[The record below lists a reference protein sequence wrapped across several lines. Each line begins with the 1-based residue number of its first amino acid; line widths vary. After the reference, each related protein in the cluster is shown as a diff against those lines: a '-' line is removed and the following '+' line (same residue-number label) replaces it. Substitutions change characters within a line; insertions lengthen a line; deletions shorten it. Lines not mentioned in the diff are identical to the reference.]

1 MTSNTDQTTR
11 DNRPEI
17 LPNAVYTLEEACQI
31 LQIHDSTARRW
42 IKRGDI
48 PARKIGRGYRFLGF
62 DLLSA
67 MERIE
72 ILSEPVNKWLAS
84 LVRRDAL

>member
-1 MTSNTDQTTR
+1 MTDHALP

-17 LPNAVYTLEEACQI
+17 LPNAVYTLEEVCEI

-48 PARKIGRGYRFLGF
+48 PARKIGRGYRFLGS
-62 DLLSA
+62 DILSA

-72 ILSEPVNKWLAS
+72 VMGDSVNKWVAS
-84 LVRRDAL
+84 LFRRDAL